1 MRRKNQLRGGVL
13 LGIGLG
19 LVIGHCLESWL
30 LCCGGGVGLLL
41 FGLCMMNQK

>member
-1 MRRKNQLRGGVL
+1 MCRRNQLRGGVL

-19 LVIGHCLESWL
+19 LVIGYCLESWL

-41 FGLCMMNQK
+41 VGLCMMNRK